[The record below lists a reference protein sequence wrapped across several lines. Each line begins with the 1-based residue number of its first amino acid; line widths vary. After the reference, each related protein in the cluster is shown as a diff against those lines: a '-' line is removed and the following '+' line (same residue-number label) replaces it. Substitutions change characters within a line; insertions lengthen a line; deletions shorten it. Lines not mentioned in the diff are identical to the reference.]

1 MINLCLCMGPQG
13 NDPVCPCEMR
23 QQGLEP
29 NNSWTPEKIEEFKEA
44 LGKIYNWEK
53 EEDVNSLFKK

>member
-1 MINLCLCMGPQG
+1 MGPQG

-53 EEDVNSLFKK
+53 KEDVNSLFKK